1 MASPLVVL
9 DPDATGRDLERAR
22 GRVIADLE
30 RRATLVVSADEELNR
45 KRTAHEARAA
55 AWRANRTAVTAEL
68 ARKAAEVQAQREAL
82 HAERLQWEQQWT
94 QHAIDRALAASEA
107 SSLASPGGGAAAAFG
122 QRSDSWGMTPRSADG
137 ALEAGGVGVSL
148 MSPSSAAGAVSLAA
162 NEAVALRRA
171 RAALESERETLS
183 RELNA
188 ALASAREAKDAAGAE
203 ATKLQAA
210 QRELH
215 TDRMELVSECERK
228 VSALRHV
235 RDRLEIQWA
244 TLRKQRAQLV
254 EDRKSQ
260 FEEAKV
266 ALSMVLFGLVCCCS
280 SSDCGCYGRRFS
292 LFFLSCAHCDTS
304 VSPPRRTTQA
314 AALLA
319 DASAAK
325 EARRELAQLQA
336 TSAATATEVTYA
348 RTSLPLINNCC

>member
-266 ALSMVLFGLVCCCS
+266 ALSMVVLGLCAVAAAAAAATAAGFVYDFFSCS
-280 SSDCGCYGRRFS
+280 HF
-292 LFFLSCAHCDTS
+292 DTS
-304 VSPPRRTTQA
+304 VSPSPRTTQA

-336 TSAATATEVTYA
+336 TSAATATEVPYT
-348 RTSLPLINNCC
+348 RMSLPLINSCC